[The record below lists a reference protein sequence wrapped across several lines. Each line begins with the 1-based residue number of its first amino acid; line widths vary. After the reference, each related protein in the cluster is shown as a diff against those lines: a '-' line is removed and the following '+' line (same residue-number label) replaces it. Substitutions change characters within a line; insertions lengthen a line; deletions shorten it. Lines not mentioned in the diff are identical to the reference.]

1 MGVRLLAAQRAI
13 SRPGLVERKVC
24 FISGT
29 GNWCVRVADICPK
42 ADSLP
47 LPPKK
52 QEVRAFLDRVTGWG
66 GYIQKQHS
74 HLQ

>member
-1 MGVRLLAAQRAI
+1 VGVRLLATQRPI
-13 SRPGLVERKVC
+13 SLVESKVC

-47 LPPKK
+47 LPLNK
-52 QEVRAFLDRVTGWG
+52 QRVRAFIDRVMGV
-66 GYIQKQHS
+66 YMQKQHS
-74 HLQ
+74 HL